1 MTLDDLREQGSTIDD
16 KRKASGFDFD
26 YEADFGE
33 LPEKVARRRKRYFL
47 GLTPL
52 QRFVLATMLLM
63 ITCILGTFC
72 LLVTER
78 IVLPLY

>member
-1 MTLDDLREQGSTIDD
+1 MTLDDLREQGSTFDD
-16 KRKASGFDFD
+16 KRKDTSFDFD

-33 LPEKVARRRKRYFL
+33 QPEKVARRRKRYFL
-47 GLTPL
+47 GLSPL
-52 QRFVLATMLLM
+52 QRFVLATMLLI

>member
-1 MTLDDLREQGSTIDD
+1 MTLDDLREQGSTFDD
-16 KRKASGFDFD
+16 KHKDTGLDFD
-26 YEADFGE
+26 YEVDFGE
-33 LPEKVARRRKRYFL
+33 LPEKVSRRRKRYFL

-52 QRFVLATMLLM
+52 QRFILATMLLM
-63 ITCILGTFC
+63 ITCILGTFF

>member
-1 MTLDDLREQGSTIDD
+1 MTLDDLREQGSTFDD
-16 KRKASGFDFD
+16 KRKDTSFDFD

-33 LPEKVARRRKRYFL
+33 QPEKVVRRRKRYFL
-47 GLTPL
+47 GLSPL
-52 QRFVLATMLLM
+52 QRFVLATMLLI